1 MLVGDTSVGKSC
13 LITNFLHNTFTED
26 YEPTVLDVYKGSK
39 NVNDVQVDVE
49 IHDTS
54 GDEHLGVNRKST
66 YLGAD
71 VFMICVAANNKA
83 SFTNID
89 KWRNEIAE

>member
-1 MLVGDTSVGKSC
+1 MCIRDS
-13 LITNFLHNTFTED
+13 
-26 YEPTVLDVYKGSK
+26 
-39 NVNDVQVDVE
+39 
-49 IHDTS
+49 DTS